1 MPWAGFVKPLNIM
14 NDFKTRLID
23 EQKALTEKLD
33 KLDEFLLSEKV
44 EGIDDVQ
51 KALLQVQA
59 TAMNTYSQ
67 CLKERIER
75 L

>member
-1 MPWAGFVKPLNIM
+1 MS
-14 NDFKTRLID
+14 DFKTRL
-23 EQKALTEKLD
+23 KTEKSELEEKLN
-33 KLDEFLLSEKV
+33 KLDAFLMSEKV
-44 EGIDDVQ
+44 NSVDDVQ

-59 TAMNTYSQ
+59 TAMNTYLQ

>member
-1 MPWAGFVKPLNIM
+1 MS
-14 NDFKTRLID
+14 DFKTRLVD
-23 EQKALTEKLD
+23 EQTQLEEKLN
-33 KLDEFLLSEKV
+33 KLNDFLMSEKV
-44 EGIDDVQ
+44 KKIDDVQ

-59 TAMNTYSQ
+59 TAMNTYNQ

>member
-1 MPWAGFVKPLNIM
+1 MS
-14 NDFKTRLID
+14 DFKTRL
-23 EQKALTEKLD
+23 ETEKVELEEMLD
-33 KLDEFLLSEKV
+33 KLDAFLVSEKV
-44 EGIDDVQ
+44 KGIDDVQ

-59 TAMNTYSQ
+59 TAMNTYLQ

>member
-1 MPWAGFVKPLNIM
+1 MG
-14 NDFKTRLID
+14 DFKTRLIL
-23 EQKALTEKLD
+23 EKQELEEKLD
-33 KLDEFLLSEKV
+33 KLDAFLTSEKLEEV
-44 EGIDDVQ
+44 EDVQ

-59 TAMNTYSQ
+59 TAMNTYLQ

>member
-1 MPWAGFVKPLNIM
+1 MD
-14 NDFKTRLID
+14 DFKSRLID
-23 EQKALTEKLD
+23 EQSQLQEKQD
-33 KLDEFLLSEKV
+33 KLDAFLMSDKV
-44 EGIDDVQ
+44 NSIDDVQ

-59 TAMNTYSQ
+59 TAMNTYNQ